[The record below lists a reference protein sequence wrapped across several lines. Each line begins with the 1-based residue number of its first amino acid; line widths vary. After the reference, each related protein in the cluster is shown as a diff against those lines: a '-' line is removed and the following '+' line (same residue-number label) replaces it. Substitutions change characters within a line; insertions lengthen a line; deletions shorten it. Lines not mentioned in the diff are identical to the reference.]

1 MKRTSFLLAGVGL
14 AGVILYLAL
23 GAANVTEWGH
33 DAARDEDYNLLV
45 EGFQKGQLNL
55 NKEAPAGLALL
66 PDPYDPIANARYRA
80 IPYRLDDLSYYRGK
94 LYFYFGATPGLLLFW
109 PWAALT
115 GHFLFQRIG
124 CAAFCGVGFVASLA
138 LLRGLL
144 RRYFP
149 ETPMWIAGL
158 LAAMLGLASSATV
171 LLQKAD
177 VWEVPIACGYA
188 LSMLALGA
196 VWRALHEPSRRVLW
210 TALASLGIGLAI
222 SSRPALLFGAAI
234 VLAPLFGAGRPERR
248 IGPWLAAL
256 LPLGLC
262 GAAVM
267 AFNAARFGNPL
278 EYGARYMLGL
288 YRQDTAR
295 HFSLGYLGYNFWVY
309 FLEPMRWSAGFPFVR
324 DAAVLPMPPAHGVVE
339 DPFGALTGMP
349 FLLAALAA
357 PLAWRGRPAGEA
369 RPLRALVLAT
379 ALLFAAAA
387 FMICLFY
394 GNCSRY
400 ELDFLPS
407 LALLAAAGVLGA
419 ERLAAGRPRRLA
431 SVRLAW
437 IGTLAL
443 SLAFILLLSVQHYA
457 DQRYRLGNAY
467 MASGRAEDATEQ
479 YRRALA
485 VEPRLAD
492 AQGNLG
498 AAYFRLGRYAEAI
511 AADQAALRL
520 DPDSAAAHY
529 NLAGALRQSGRL
541 AEAQAEYEK
550 AYALKAAPRR

>member
-1 MKRTSFLLAGVGL
+1 MKRISLLLSGLGL
-14 AGVILYLAL
+14 AGVVLYLAL

-33 DAARDEDYNLLV
+33 DSARDEDYNLLV
-45 EGFQKGQLNL
+45 EGFQKGQLDL
-55 NKEAPAGLALL
+55 NKEAPPGLALL
-66 PDPYDPIANARYRA
+66 PDPYDPVANARYRA

-109 PWAALT
+109 PWAAFT
-115 GHFLFQRIG
+115 GHYLFQRVG
-124 CAAFCGVGFVASLA
+124 CAIFCGVGFVASLA
-138 LLRGLL
+138 LLQGLI

-149 ETPMWIAGL
+149 ETPAWIAGL
-158 LAAMLGLASSATV
+158 LAAALGLVSSATV

-188 LSMLALGA
+188 LSLLALGA
-196 VWRALHEPSRRVLW
+196 VWQALHDPARRTRWIV
-210 TALASLGIGLAI
+210 LASLGLGLAI

-234 VLAPLFGAGRPERR
+234 VLVPLFPAGRPDRR

-267 AFNAARFGNPL
+267 AFNAARFGSPL

-288 YRQDTAR
+288 YRQDIAR
-295 HFSLGYLGYNFWVY
+295 HFSVGYLGYNFWVY
-309 FLEPMRWSAGFPFVR
+309 FLEPMRWSADFPFVR
-324 DAAVLPMPPAHGVVE
+324 DAAVLPMPPGHGVVE

-349 FLLAALAA
+349 FLFAALAA

-369 RPLRALVLAT
+369 GPLRGFVAASAILFLGAAL
-379 ALLFAAAA
+379 
-387 FMICLFY
+387 MICLFY

-400 ELDFLPS
+400 ELDFLPT
-407 LALLAAAGVLGA
+407 LALLAAAGILGA
-419 ERLAAGRPRRLA
+419 ERALAARPRR
-431 SVRLAW
+431 RLAVRITW
-437 IGTLAL
+437 IAALGL

-467 MASGRAEDATEQ
+467 MASNRPEDAVVQ
-479 YRRALA
+479 YDHALA
-485 VEPRLAD
+485 AEPSLAD

-498 AAYFRLGRYAEAI
+498 AAFFRLGRYGDAT

-520 DPDSAAAHY
+520 APGSALAHY

-541 AEAQAEYEK
+541 AEAQAEYER
-550 AYALKAAPRR
+550 AYQLRPDLRR

>member
-1 MKRTSFLLAGVGL
+1 VKRISFLLAGLGL
-14 AGVILYLAL
+14 AGVVLYLAL

-33 DAARDEDYNLLV
+33 AAARDEDYNLLV

-66 PDPYDPIANARYRA
+66 PDPYDPVANARYRA

-94 LYFYFGATPGLLLFW
+94 LYLYFGATPGLLLFW
-109 PWAALT
+109 PWAAFT
-115 GHFLFQRIG
+115 GGYLFQRIG
-124 CAAFCGVGFVASLA
+124 CAIFCSLGFLASLA
-138 LLRGLL
+138 LLRAMV

-149 ETPMWIAGL
+149 ETPAWIAGL
-158 LAAMLGLASSATV
+158 LAVMLGLATSATV

-188 LSMLALGA
+188 LSLLALGA
-196 VWRALHEPSRRVLW
+196 VWQALHDPARRTRWL
-210 TALASLGIGLAI
+210 ALASLGISLAI
-222 SSRPALLFGAAI
+222 SSRPALLPGAAI
-234 VLAPLFGAGRPERR
+234 VLAPLFPSGRRERR

-267 AFNAARFGNPL
+267 AFNAARFGNPF
-278 EYGARYMLGL
+278 EYGAHFQLGL

-309 FLEPMRWSAGFPFVR
+309 FLQPMRWTAGFPFVR
-324 DAAVLPMPPAHGVVE
+324 DAAVLPMPAGHGAVE

-349 FLLAALAA
+349 ILLAALAV
-357 PLAWRGRPAGEA
+357 PLAWRSRAESEA
-369 RPLRALVLAT
+369 SPLRG
-379 ALLFAAAA
+379 FAAACAVLFLGAA

-400 ELDFLPS
+400 ELDFLPA
-407 LALLAAAGVLGA
+407 LALLAAAGVLGM
-419 ERLAAGRPRRLA
+419 ERAAARMRRRWALRAAWLAALGF
-431 SVRLAW
+431 
-437 IGTLAL
+437 
-443 SLAFILLLSVQHYA
+443 SLAFILLLTVQHYA

-467 MASGRAEDATEQ
+467 MGSNRPEDAVVQ
-479 YRRALA
+479 YERALA
-485 VEPRLAD
+485 AEPGFAE

-498 AAYFRLGRYAEAI
+498 AAFFRLGRWGDAI

-520 DPDSAAAHY
+520 APGSALAHY

-541 AEAQAEYEK
+541 AEAQAEYER
-550 AYALKAAPRR
+550 AYQLRPDLRR

>member
-1 MKRTSFLLAGVGL
+1 VKRIPLIFAVLAVAMG
-14 AGVILYLAL
+14 AFYLAL
-23 GAANVTEWGH
+23 GISNVTEWGH

-45 EGFQKGQLNL
+45 EGFQQGQLNL
-55 NKEAPAGLALL
+55 NKEAPPGLALL
-66 PDPYDPIANARYRA
+66 PDPYDPVANARFRA

-109 PWAALT
+109 PWAAVT
-115 GHFLFQRIG
+115 GHYLFQRVG
-124 CAAFCGVGFVASLA
+124 CALFCAVGLAASLA

-149 ETPMWIAGL
+149 ETPSWIAAL
-158 LAAMLGLASSATV
+158 LAAALGLLSSATV

-188 LSMLALGA
+188 LSALALGA
-196 VWRALHEPSRRVLW
+196 VWQALHHEAARRRW
-210 TALASLGIGLAI
+210 TALASLAMGLAI
-222 SSRPALLFGAAI
+222 SSRPALLPGAAI
-234 VLAPLFGAGRPERR
+234 VLAPLLAGGRPERR
-248 IGPWLAAL
+248 LGGWFAAL
-256 LPLGLC
+256 VPLALC

-267 AFNAARFGNPL
+267 AFNAARFGSPL

-295 HFSLGYLGYNFWVY
+295 HFSFGYLAYNFWVY

-324 DAAVLPMPPAHGVVE
+324 DAAVLPMPPNHGPVE

-357 PLAWRGRPAGEA
+357 PLAWRGRPAAEA
-369 RPLRALVLAT
+369 RPLRAFLLAT
-379 ALLFAAAA
+379 AVLFLGAA

-407 LALLAAAGVLGA
+407 LALLAAAGVLGL
-419 ERLAAGRPRRLA
+419 ERAAPARRRSVRAVWVAALAA
-431 SVRLAW
+431 
-437 IGTLAL
+437 
-443 SLAFILLLSVQHYA
+443 SLAFIILLSFQHYA

-467 MASGRAEDATEQ
+467 MASNRVEEAIVQ
-479 YRRALA
+479 YRKALGIQPDFA
-485 VEPRLAD
+485 EAE
-492 AQGNLG
+492 GNLG
-498 AAYFRLGRYAEAI
+498 AAYFRAGRFAEAI
-511 AADQAALRL
+511 AADEAALRL
-520 DPDSAAAHY
+520 TPDSALAHY

-541 AEAQAEYEK
+541 SEAQAEYDR
-550 AYALKAAPRR
+550 AYQLRPDLRR